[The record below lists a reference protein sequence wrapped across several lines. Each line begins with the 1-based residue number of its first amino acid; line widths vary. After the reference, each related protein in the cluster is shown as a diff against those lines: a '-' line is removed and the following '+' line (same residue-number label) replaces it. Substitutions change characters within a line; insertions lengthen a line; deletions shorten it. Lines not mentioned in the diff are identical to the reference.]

1 MDYVIYNGTCSLV
14 PEGAHP
20 KHGDPALVRAFDR
33 PDTDLWNENNWFCA
47 EIRADQYSDVRTQV
61 AFIDETGRELLISLE
76 LLPNLNVKFRV
87 RLDELWSKRFFLP
100 VFPGSYKVHC
110 QGLPMDPQ
118 TVRRIEIRVTPGKDF
133 KNATL
138 GRVWVSTEQPGGVT
152 PDAPIIDEMGQLIG
166 YEWPTKT
173 HSFEEMKERLEAEYA
188 AAKKSD
194 PPFPNRSR
202 WGGFLEK
209 QFEATGWFR
218 VQHDGRRWWMVDPDG
233 YAFFSHGMCYGT
245 RMG

>member
-87 RLDELWSKRFFLP
+87 SELITDDQIVFFKP
-100 VFPGSYKVHC
+100 
-110 QGLPMDPQ
+110 
-118 TVRRIEIRVTPGKDF
+118 
-133 KNATL
+133 
-138 GRVWVSTEQPGGVT
+138 
-152 PDAPIIDEMGQLIG
+152 
-166 YEWPTKT
+166 
-173 HSFEEMKERLEAEYA
+173 
-188 AAKKSD
+188 
-194 PPFPNRSR
+194 
-202 WGGFLEK
+202 
-209 QFEATGWFR
+209 
-218 VQHDGRRWWMVDPDG
+218 
-233 YAFFSHGMCYGT
+233 
-245 RMG
+245 